1 MTTRSTKRPN
11 LNLLYPNPL
20 PVKVNSLPP
29 VIPHNPL
36 SWIAYLVDYF
46 YPSETNSVE
55 CEAIVQT
62 IGDTSIIKV
71 LDPEDQN
78 TLWCMGFFGKGIL
91 SRSEPSWF
99 TRTSRRLN
107 LEGSD
112 KLPLTSEEVTM
123 VRRQE
128 RKKFKEERARVEQ
141 QELEKQQKI
150 ESGELVVEVSV
161 EAAPVRPSESIKV
174 DIEKMKTGMRPEDAN
189 IVNDTGELIQ
199 QEFMQLMPVE
209 ALFLSSALG
218 CLRVADENGMVLE
231 ELDLFHRLGYPDKAQ
246 FLYQY
251 VAYHHFRAKGWCV
264 KSGVKF
270 GTDFLLYKRGP
281 PFTHA
286 EFAVMVVPTYA
297 DEQKNRDN
305 ASEWWWASSIG
316 RVVGGVKKTL
326 VFTYVQV
333 PELLPDDEFDL
344 AQILKAS
351 RVTDIVYR
359 RWLPMRSRD

>member
-11 LNLLYPNPL
+11 LNSLYPHPL
-20 PVKVNSLPP
+20 PVRIYGLPP

-36 SWIAYLVDYF
+36 SWIAYIVNYLYSPEVELVKCRAVLE
-46 YPSETNSVE
+46 SIGNTI
-55 CEAIVQT
+55 IV
-62 IGDTSIIKV
+62 KV
-71 LDPEDQN
+71 QNVKDQE
-78 TLWCMGFFGKGIL
+78 TLWSMGFFGKGIL

-141 QELEKQQKI
+141 QELEKQQKL
-150 ESGELVVEVSV
+150 EKGEIIDDIAVD
-161 EAAPVRPSESIKV
+161 AAPVRPSDSVKV
-174 DIEKMKTGMRPEDAN
+174 DIEKMKTGMRSEDAN
-189 IVNDTGELIQ
+189 IVDDEGMLIQ

-209 ALFLSSALG
+209 ALFLSDALRTLDVLDSKG
-218 CLRVADENGMVLE
+218 VALHGA
-231 ELDLFHRLGYPDKAQ
+231 DLFNKLAHLDKVQ

-270 GTDFLLYKRGP
+270 GTDFLLYNRGP
-281 PFTHA
+281 PFSHA
-286 EFAVMVVPTYA
+286 EFAVMIVPTSD
-297 DEQKNRDN
+297 DEEKNK
-305 ASEWWWASSIG
+305 ALAPEWWWASSVG

-326 VFTYVQV
+326 VFTYVEV
-333 PELLPDDEFDL
+333 PELPEDGSFDL
-344 AQILKAS
+344 TQILKAS